1 MNGFV
6 NLIMGMDIVQRFQ
19 SFKIVVGQAS
29 ASFPAVFQDHLLGQ
43 ERGSVSRE
51 TEGKKRNGSERG
63 NVCFIGFM
71 DRHPSLGKST
81 PKATPLC
88 IKVRFAICK

>member
-6 NLIMGMDIVQRFQ
+6 NLFMGMDIVQRFQ
-19 SFKIVVGQAS
+19 SFKIVVGQVS
-29 ASFPAVFQDHLLGQ
+29 ASFPDVFEDHLVGQ
-43 ERGSVSRE
+43 ERGRVSRE
-51 TEGKKRNGSERG
+51 TEGKKRKGSERG

-88 IKVRFAICK
+88 I